1 MKNFLIIVFIL
12 SIILSC
18 KTTKNTIVENERILI
33 KDSLLINDTIIIA
46 DSDGDGILDQIDF
59 CPNEYGLDSNG
70 CPILSKLVIEIN
82 EIQNN
87 DKNNNDKSNSESLV
101 ISKIKKHESKTK
113 SKVIDY
119 STKDTTKGWIAY
131 SVPKEMQVSKSY
143 SIKVRI
149 SKKTNQNKATLVIG
163 DGYSINNP
171 NLPSIVSIED
181 IKVSGEMTPELISEP
196 DAFKINLLSTPTQN
210 IDNESYTEWEW
221 NVTPLKSGNTTLKLI
236 IKIKEINKDIIVFNR
251 NISVKSNVPVVV
263 KGFFEKYWQWIM
275 STFIIP
281 IFLFFWNRKKKAK
294 RKS

>member
-1 MKNFLIIVFIL
+1 MKNILIILCIL

-18 KTTKNTIVENERILI
+18 KPTKSIINENNNVSLKDTLI
-33 KDSLLINDTIIIA
+33 IKDTIIAVI
-46 DSDGDGILDQIDF
+46 DSDGDGILDEKDI

-70 CPILSKLVIEIN
+70 CPIVSKLVLEN
-82 EIQNN
+82 NQIQNN
-87 DKNNNDKSNSESLV
+87 DKLNNDSYV
-101 ISKIKKHESKTK
+101 ASKIKKHEIKTN

-131 SVPKEMQVSKSY
+131 SVPKEMQVSKYY

-149 SKKTNQNKATLVIG
+149 SKKTSNQNKATLIIG
-163 DGYSINNP
+163 DDYSINNI
-171 NLPSIVSIED
+171 NLPSTVSIED
-181 IKVSGEMTPELISEP
+181 IKVSGEMTAELISEP

-221 NVTPLKSGNTTLKLI
+221 NITPLKSGNNSLKLI
-236 IKIKEINKDIIVFNR
+236 IKVKEINKDIVVFNR

-263 KGFFEKYWQWIM
+263 KGFFEKYWQWII

-281 IFLFFWNRKKKAK
+281 IFLFFWNRKKKSK
-294 RKS
+294 RRS